1 MIVLPVQEIRRR
13 GMSEMKEPWA
23 NGPVWAIGSNVPKHV
38 VMFEEADI
46 RAGAFV
52 GLDGCS
58 ARGRETCRASPCR
71 RWPSQPRSCSAGY
84 CRPLPLTD
92 CEDSG
97 MISRMEWI

>member
-46 RAGAFV
+46 RA
-52 GLDGCS
+52 
-58 ARGRETCRASPCR
+58 SPCR

>member
-46 RAGAFV
+46 CAVRLHADG
-52 GLDGCS
+52 GRLSLDLVPQGTVVLF
-58 ARGRETCRASPCR
+58 R
-71 RWPSQPRSCSAGY
+71 
-84 CRPLPLTD
+84 
-92 CEDSG
+92 
-97 MISRMEWI
+97 

>member
-1 MIVLPVQEIRRR
+1 MVVLPVQEIRRR

-46 RAGAFV
+46 
-52 GLDGCS
+52 C
-58 ARGRETCRASPCR
+58 ASPCR